1 MTFDSSVQTIA
12 WIRDRYREGSL
23 KIKPPFQRKPVWV
36 ARQKCYLIESILRSL
51 PVPEIYIQ
59 QTTSPEGQTTYA
71 VVDGQQRIR
80 TVLQFVGSEEDPEE
94 AVYNKF
100 TLDKLDPSSAW
111 ANVSFAELTP
121 DQKRTFYGYN
131 FVVRYLNTDSDDEV
145 RDMFRRLNKF
155 LTPLKPQELRNAAY
169 SGPFSVLVLQ
179 LADNE
184 YWAENRIVT
193 PAAIR
198 RMNDVEYV
206 SELMIGVLHG
216 PQGGSAAIVDSYY
229 QQYEDYEDVFPD
241 QKRMQRVF
249 DNTLQIVQAVLPAIK
264 DTRWSNKTDFYTLFV
279 AIASILR
286 LLRVSGPEK
295 VSVKSAAVRKALESF
310 AVDVD
315 TRLGNENA
323 SVSPNIT
330 EYVRAVEKGA
340 NDKARRAERHRIVT
354 QLIEKHFALKNS

>member
-12 WIRDRYREGSL
+12 WFRDRYREGNL

-36 ARQKCYLIESILRSL
+36 ARQKCYLIESILRGL

-59 QTTSPEGQTTYA
+59 QTTTPEGQTTYA
-71 VVDGQQRIR
+71 VVDGQQRVR
-80 TVLQFVGSEEDPEE
+80 TVLQFVGSEQDPEE
-94 AVYNKF
+94 ADYNKF
-100 TLDKLDPSSAW
+100 TLDKLDPSSDW
-111 ANVSFAELTP
+111 ANADFAGLTV
-121 DQKRTFYGYN
+121 DQKRTFYGYK

-155 LTPLKPQELRNAAY
+155 LTPLKPQELRNATY
-169 SGPFSVLVLQ
+169 SGPFVALVLQ

-229 QQYEDYEDVFPD
+229 QQYEDYEDLFPD
-241 QKRMQRVF
+241 Q
-249 DNTLQIVQAVLPAIK
+249 
-264 DTRWSNKTDFYTLFV
+264 
-279 AIASILR
+279 
-286 LLRVSGPEK
+286 
-295 VSVKSAAVRKALESF
+295 
-310 AVDVD
+310 
-315 TRLGNENA
+315 
-323 SVSPNIT
+323 
-330 EYVRAVEKGA
+330 
-340 NDKARRAERHRIVT
+340 
-354 QLIEKHFALKNS
+354 

>member
-12 WIRDRYREGSL
+12 WIRDRYREGNL

-36 ARQKCYLIESILRSL
+36 ARQKCYLIESILRGL

-100 TLDKLDPSSAW
+100 TLDKLDPSSVW

-131 FVVRYLNTDSDDEV
+131 LVVRYLNTDSDDEV

-229 QQYEDYEDVFPD
+229 QQYEDYEDLFPD

-249 DNTLQIVQAVLPAIK
+249 DNTLQIIQTVLPDIK
-264 DTRWSNKTDFYTLFV
+264 GTRWSNKTDFYTLFV
-279 AIASILR
+279 AVASILR
-286 LLRVSGPEK
+286 SLRASGPAK
-295 VSVKSAAVRKALESF
+295 VSYKSTTIRKALEAF

-315 TRLGNENA
+315 TRVGNEDA
-323 SVSPNIT
+323 SVSQNVI

-340 NDKARRAERHRIVT
+340 NDKARRAERHRVVMQHWKSI
-354 QLIEKHFALKNS
+354 SG